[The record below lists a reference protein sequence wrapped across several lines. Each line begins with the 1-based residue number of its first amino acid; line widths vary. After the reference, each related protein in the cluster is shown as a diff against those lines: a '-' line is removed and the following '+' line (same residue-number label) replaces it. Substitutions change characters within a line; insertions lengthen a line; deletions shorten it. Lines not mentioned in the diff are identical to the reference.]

1 MLKMQSKAISIAASQ
16 DQPTLSKEQ
25 KAFNTLIRKIEEKRS
40 NLAAWQAAIPLYQ
53 SQYVSEFLPLLE
65 TTQAMKIELLYCLD
79 SACEQK
85 GLNAAERRMIH
96 ALISNLSADLIMERD
111 DEDLK
116 SLYNKHS
123 DSDFDAEEAAV
134 LDSMKAMLEN
144 ELGLDFDDD
153 LELSTPED
161 LLAHAQKLM
170 EEQQTQHFAEQEA
183 QAEHQAKRK
192 KTAKQI
198 AKEAQQKA
206 EEQETH
212 LSIRELY
219 RKLASALH
227 PDREP
232 DLQERARKT
241 ELMQRINQ
249 AYDQK
254 NLLLLLELQMEL
266 EHIDQA
272 TINNISAS
280 RLKHYNKI
288 LKEQLSELEH
298 ETVQV
303 VEEFKEQFGL
313 SPFEHVAP
321 ATILRHLAN
330 DIVETQQAIR
340 ESKKEIL
347 ELQDIKKVKIWLKNV
362 KRQSEMDYFDRPF

>member
-1 MLKMQSKAISIAASQ
+1 MLKTQSKAISIAANQ

-25 KAFNTLIRKIEEKRS
+25 KAFNTLIGKIEVKRA
-40 NLAAWQAAIPLYQ
+40 NLAAWQEVIPAYQ
-53 SQYVSEFLPLLE
+53 KKYVSEFLPLLE
-65 TTQAMKIELLYCLD
+65 TTQQMKIELLYCLD
-79 SACEQK
+79 RACEQK
-85 GLNAAERRMIH
+85 GLSSTECRMMH
-96 ALISNLSADLIMERD
+96 ELISHLAADLIMERD

-116 SLYNKHS
+116 NLYNKHS
-123 DSDFDAEEAAV
+123 DSDFDTEEAAAMEG
-134 LDSMKAMLEN
+134 LKAMMESK
-144 ELGLDFDDD
+144 LGLDMSDFDMN
-153 LELSTPED
+153 SPED
-161 LLAHAQKLM
+161 LIAHAKILM
-170 EEQQTQHFAEQEA
+170 QEQQAQHFAEQEA
-183 QAEHQAKRK
+183 QAEQQAKRK

-198 AKEAQQKA
+198 AKEAQLQA

-232 DLQERARKT
+232 DLQERERKT

-272 TINNISAS
+272 SINNISVS

-288 LKEQLSELEH
+288 LKEQLAELEH
-298 ETVQV
+298 ETLQV

-313 SPFEHVAP
+313 SPFEHVSSGN
-321 ATILRHLAN
+321 IMRHLAIE
-330 DIVETQQAIR
+330 IVEIQQAIR
-340 ESKKEIL
+340 QSKD
-347 ELQDIKKVKIWLKNV
+347 ELLIFKDIKKVKAWLKNLQ
-362 KRQSEMDYFDRPF
+362 RQSKMDDFDRLF